1 MTFPAI
7 VVAMAGNAFD
17 VGRDERTGTKR
28 RRAVRRRPKGCAG
41 NRNKEAM
48 GEMAAYR
55 REIALVLLMILLIGG
70 VWVLV
75 NGVGRKSGAAQT
87 EFVTDAVHNAALTCY
102 AVEGA
107 YPDDLEY
114 LRVHYGLAYD
124 QDRYLVRYDS
134 FGSNLMPDISVTE
147 VEASGS

>member
-1 MTFPAI
+1 
-7 VVAMAGNAFD
+7 MAY
-17 VGRDERTGTKR
+17 K
-28 RRAVRRRPKGCAG
+28 
-41 NRNKEAM
+41 
-48 GEMAAYR
+48 
-55 REIALVLLMILLIGG
+55 REIAIVLLMALLLGGAWLLITRLG
-70 VWVLV
+70 
-75 NGVGRKSGAAQT
+75 NKSGTAQT

-147 VEASGS
+147 VEASDS